1 LKAAGIRA
9 IGVEPS
15 VNVSKIANDDGF
27 ETLCSFFD
35 ASLAAEVERKFGKP
49 DVIVASSV
57 FTHLEKPS
65 EFVDAVNALLS
76 KDGRFIIEVEYIGN
90 ILRAVQ
96 FERFY
101 LDRIFYYSLTS
112 LNFLFDAHDMTIVD
126 VEHIEP
132 HGGSLQVTVQRKELG
147 VSPSDNV
154 TALLEQERESLTA
167 AKLMEFRGQ
176 VDTQIAAFRDTLK
189 KYKESK
195 LRVAGYGAP
204 ARVSTICNYGDI
216 GPSLIE
222 FAVDDSPLK
231 QNKFTPGTHIPI
243 VPKAHLD
250 SHRPDVL
257 VVFAYEYFDDIRKKT
272 NGSYRYLLPI
282 PPKEVK

>member
-1 LKAAGIRA
+1 
-9 IGVEPS
+9 
-15 VNVSKIANDDGF
+15 
-27 ETLCSFFD
+27 
-35 ASLAAEVERKFGKP
+35 
-49 DVIVASSV
+49 
-57 FTHLEKPS
+57 
-65 EFVDAVNALLS
+65 
-76 KDGRFIIEVEYIGN
+76 
-90 ILRAVQ
+90 
-96 FERFY
+96 
-101 LDRIFYYSLTS
+101 
-112 LNFLFDAHDMTIVD
+112 
-126 VEHIEP
+126 
-132 HGGSLQVTVQRKELG
+132 LQVTVQRKELG

-154 TALLEQERESLTA
+154 TTLLEQERESLTA

-222 FAVDDSPLK
+222 FTVDDSPLK

-250 SHRPDVL
+250 STDQMFSSFLP
-257 VVFAYEYFDDIRKKT
+257 T
-272 NGSYRYLLPI
+272 NISTTFGRRRTAPI
-282 PPKEVK
+282 GICCRFPPKR